1 MMNTDSPIQ
10 PDADNFTADAQPAT
24 PSAAPQF
31 GGYEARV
38 LKALAKGDAQKTMS
52 LSEIAHA
59 LDPDQWQA
67 MITPTRAAIKGL
79 ARAGH
84 VILYRKG
91 KPADPNEIK
100 GVYRVGLP
108 RHD

>member
-1 MMNTDSPIQ
+1 MMNTDFPTQ
-10 PDADNFTADAQPAT
+10 TDADHLAANAQPAT

-31 GGYEARV
+31 SGYEARV

-67 MITPTRAAIKGL
+67 MITPTLRRHQGVG
-79 ARAGH
+79 ARGPCHSLSQGQA
-84 VILYRKG
+84 R
-91 KPADPNEIK
+91 
-100 GVYRVGLP
+100 RSQ
-108 RHD
+108 

>member
-1 MMNTDSPIQ
+1 MMDTDSPN
-10 PDADNFTADAQPAT
+10 PANADRNAAHANAPIPAG
-24 PSAAPQF
+24 F
-31 GGYEARV
+31 EARV
-38 LKALAKGDAQKTMS
+38 LKALAKGDAHKTMS

-59 LDPDQWQA
+59 IDPAAWQA
-67 MITPTRAAIKGL
+67 AIAPTRAAIKAL

-91 KPADPNEIK
+91 KPVDPDEIK